1 VTPAVG
7 ARPARGEASGAANGE
22 GKAAAALSASTRRA
36 PSVAPVASSPAAG
49 VVPTLAP
56 APSVRPPSIADV
68 ARLAGVSHQ
77 TVSRVLNHH
86 PNVRQLT
93 RARVLAIIEQLGYRP
108 NTAARALASG
118 RSKTLGVVALDSTL
132 FGPASTLWG
141 IERAARR
148 AGYFVSVVSV
158 RSIDRQS
165 VREAVRQL
173 TDQSVE
179 GLAVIAPF
187 TSAPDA
193 LARLQTGMPV
203 VAVEGDPE
211 GEVPVVTV
219 DQFEGARLA
228 TEHLLA
234 EGHATVFHI
243 AGPSDWHEAGGRI
256 AGWRAALEN
265 ARADVTP
272 PLPGDWSAR
281 SGYEAGQ
288 ILAQIPDAS
297 AIFAANDHMALGVLR
312 ALHER
317 GRRVPEDVAVVGF
330 DDTAESAYYIPPLTT
345 VRQDFAGVGRAVV
358 QLLVEQLNSGARSS
372 DRVVIK
378 PKLVCR
384 RSSMTLASKL
394 AG

>member
-1 VTPAVG
+1 MSHDTV
-7 ARPARGEASGAANGE
+7 
-22 GKAAAALSASTRRA
+22 
-36 PSVAPVASSPAAG
+36 AAG
-49 VVPTLAP
+49 DVQHGLTKPLAP
-56 APSVRPPSIADV
+56 GAERQPRPPSIADV

-77 TVSRVLNHH
+77 TVSRVLNSH
-86 PNVRQLT
+86 PNVRELT
-93 RARVLAIIEQLGYRP
+93 RTRVLAVIEQLGYRP

-118 RSKTLGVVALDSTL
+118 RSQTLGIVALDSTL

-165 VREAVRQL
+165 VKEAFRQL

-187 TSAPDA
+187 TSAPGA
-193 LARLQTGMPV
+193 LAELPAGMPI
-203 VAVEGDPE
+203 VAVEGDPDSDI
-211 GEVPVVTV
+211 PVVTV

-234 EGHATVFHI
+234 AGHPTVFHVR
-243 AGPSDWHEAGGRI
+243 GPSDWHEARGRV
-256 AGWRAALEN
+256 AGWRAALQE
-265 ARADVTP
+265 AGADITP
-272 PLPGDWSAR
+272 PLSGDWSAR

-288 ILAQIPDAS
+288 VLAQIPDAT

-312 ALHER
+312 ALYER
-317 GRRVPEDVAVVGF
+317 GRRVPEDVVVAGF
-330 DDTAESAYYIPPLTT
+330 DDTPESGYYIPPLTT

-358 QLLVEQLNSGARSS
+358 QLLVEQLTSGARTKG
-372 DRVVIK
+372 RVIIK

-384 RSSMTLASKL
+384 RSSMSGKASS
-394 AG
+394 AF

>member
-1 VTPAVG
+1 MTSALGSLPPGTGATGTTNGDAGTTAVLPARTRG
-7 ARPARGEASGAANGE
+7 ARRG
-22 GKAAAALSASTRRA
+22 
-36 PSVAPVASSPAAG
+36 VAVVSSPASKVEGVLAG
-49 VVPTLAP
+49 PTLA
-56 APSVRPPSIADV
+56 RPPSIADV

-86 PNVRQLT
+86 PNVRELT
-93 RARVLAIIEQLGYRP
+93 RARVLAIIDQLGYRP

-193 LARLQTGMPV
+193 LAQLQTGMPV

-234 EGHATVFHI
+234 VGHATVFHI
-243 AGPSDWHEAGGRI
+243 AGPPDWHEAGGRI
-256 AGWRAALEN
+256 AGWRAALGD
-265 ARADVTP
+265 AHADVTP
-272 PLPGDWSAR
+272 PLSGDWSAR

-288 ILAQIPDAS
+288 VLAQIPDAT

-312 ALHER
+312 ALYER
-317 GRRVPEDVAVVGF
+317 DRRVPEDVAVVGF
-330 DDTAESAYYIPPLTT
+330 DDTAESGYYIPPLTT

-358 QLLVEQLNSGARSS
+358 QLLVELLNSGSRSS

-384 RSSMTLASKL
+384 RSSMMLG
-394 AG
+394 AGMAG

>member
-1 VTPAVG
+1 
-7 ARPARGEASGAANGE
+7 
-22 GKAAAALSASTRRA
+22 
-36 PSVAPVASSPAAG
+36 
-49 VVPTLAP
+49 
-56 APSVRPPSIADV
+56 V
-68 ARLAGVSHQ
+68 ARFAGVSHQ
-77 TVSRVLNHH
+77 TVSRVLNNH
-86 PNVRQLT
+86 PNVRELT
-93 RARVLAIIEQLGYRP
+93 RARVQAVIDQLGYRP

-118 RSKTLGVVALDSTL
+118 KSKTLGVVALDSTL

-165 VREAVRQL
+165 VREAVRRL

-193 LARLQTGMPV
+193 LAKLPTGMPV

-211 GEVPVVTV
+211 GDVPVVTV
-219 DQFEGARLA
+219 DQVEGARLA
-228 TEHLLA
+228 TEHLLSA
-234 EGHATVFHI
+234 GYATVFHI
-243 AGPSDWHEAGGRI
+243 AGPPDWQEARGRVS
-256 AGWRAALEN
+256 GWRSALEQ
-265 ARADVTP
+265 AGAEVTP
-272 PLPGDWSAR
+272 PLAGNWSAR

-288 ILAQIPDAS
+288 VLAQIPDAR
-297 AIFAANDHMALGVLR
+297 AIFAANDHMALGLLR
-312 ALHER
+312 ALYER

-330 DDTAESAYYIPPLTT
+330 DDTPESGYYIPPLTT

-358 QLLVEQLNSGARSS
+358 QLLVDQLANGARTE

-378 PKLVCR
+378 PKLICR
-384 RSSMTLASKL
+384 RSSMAD
-394 AG
+394 AGPPTAH